1 MSESVLDELLGSS
14 PPMERIRR
22 FARRAGRTDV
32 PVLITGE
39 TGTGK
44 TLLARLIHAEGRRRR
59 APFVP
64 LNCAG
69 IPEALFEAEF
79 FGHRRGAFTGAVESR
94 RGLIEAAHTGTLF
107 LDEVA
112 DLPPAQQA
120 KLLTV
125 LEEGRVRRVG
135 EERWQEVDVRIL
147 AATSANIPL
156 AMVEGRFRID
166 LYHRIALLRCT
177 LPPLR
182 ERREDILFLADR
194 FLRRLAIKHA
204 CSVPTLDT
212 AVRARLQSHPWP
224 GNIRELAHV
233 LEAALILSE
242 GAPLA
247 GEHLDEAMALPGGAV
262 PTQGSPTLAEPVPR
276 ASPPP
281 TAEVPPSSGILHP
294 PHPRPGVDGADAPST
309 SDPLVP
315 PGEDPP
321 GERERIR
328 RALAEYG
335 GDRGRVARD
344 LGMPRSTLRDRILRY
359 GLDGFPGRP
368 RT

>member
-1 MSESVLDELLGSS
+1 MSESVLDELLGPS

-22 FARRAGRTDV
+22 FARRAGRTEV

-112 DLPPAQQA
+112 DLPLAQQA

-147 AATSANIPL
+147 AATSANVPL

-194 FLRRLAIKHA
+194 FLRRLATKHG
-204 CSVPTLDT
+204 CTVPTVDT
-212 AVRARLQSHPWP
+212 AVRARLQSHAWP

-233 LEAALILSE
+233 LEAALILAE
-242 GAPLA
+242 GASL
-247 GEHLDEAMALPGGAV
+247 GVEHLDEAMALPGGEV
-262 PTQGSPTLAEPVPR
+262 PTPGAPTQVLPAPQ

-281 TAEVPPSSGILHP
+281 TGEFTPATGSPHTPQPRHAMDAAGAGSAPGPAES
-294 PHPRPGVDGADAPST
+294 
-309 SDPLVP
+309 
-315 PGEDPP
+315 PGEDLL

-328 RALAEYG
+328 RALAEHD
-335 GDRGRVARD
+335 GDRGRVARA

-359 GLDGFPGRP
+359 GLDGFSGRRNP
-368 RT
+368 

>member
-1 MSESVLDELLGSS
+1 MSESVLGELLGSS
-14 PPMERIRR
+14 PQMERIRR

-44 TLLARLIHAEGRRRR
+44 TLLARLIHGEGQRRRG
-59 APFVP
+59 PFVP

-69 IPEALFEAEF
+69 IPDTLFEAEF

-94 RGLIEAAHTGTLF
+94 RGLIEAAHSGTLF

-112 DLPPAQQA
+112 DLPLAQQA

-135 EERWQEVDVRIL
+135 EERWQQVDVRVL

-156 AMVEGRFRID
+156 ALAEGRFRID

-182 ERREDILFLADR
+182 ERPEDILFLADR
-194 FLRRLAIKHA
+194 FLRRLALKHA
-204 CSVPTLDT
+204 CGVPPLDDGF
-212 AVRARLQSHPWP
+212 RARLQSHPWP

-242 GAPLA
+242 GAPL
-247 GEHLDEAMALPGGAV
+247 GSEHLDEAMALPGG
-262 PTQGSPTLAEPVPR
+262 G
-276 ASPPP
+276 PPP
-281 TAEVPPSSGILHP
+281 PEAMGPTPTPDALQVPPP
-294 PHPRPGVDGADAPST
+294 PDPREGTRGTSAPEPTAPSGR
-309 SDPLVP
+309 DPQ
-315 PGEDPP
+315 

-328 RALAEYG
+328 RALTEHG
-335 GDRGRVARD
+335 GDRGRAARA
-344 LGMPRSTLRDRILRY
+344 LGMPPSTLRDRILRY
-359 GLDGFPGRP
+359 GLEGASG
-368 RT
+368 